1 MISIDEKYQ
10 QTLDYLYS
18 YVDFSLAHNL
28 LYSPEKFNLERM
40 RAFARSLGNPHV
52 KYPVIHIAG
61 TKGKGSIAAFCASAL
76 QAAGYK
82 TGLYTSPHL
91 DDYAERIQI
100 NGQQIDHQALIDLV
114 EELKPLITSIPEITT
129 FEITTGL
136 AFEYFA
142 RQGVT
147 AAVIEVGLG
156 GRLDATNIVSPLVSV
171 ISSISYDHT
180 QVLGD
185 TLSKIAFEKGG
196 IIKPGI
202 PVVLS
207 PQVDEA
213 RRVLAQVAIERGC
226 GLMDVDREY
235 QADVI
240 DKSLEGQ
247 TIQLSSRLPKGKS
260 GLPTTLRIPLLGRH
274 QVWNMVTAY
283 AALNTAAESGLE
295 ISDQA
300 IRAGFAQVSW
310 PARFEVLQRQPPV
323 ILDCAHNRDSAQ
335 KLRQTLDEYFP
346 DWPVVL
352 LFGASED
359 KDIPGMFSELL
370 PRTRELI
377 LVKSFHPRAID
388 PQLLPDL
395 AQSYQIPVQIIP
407 EIVDAFSEAQRRAG
421 NEMAILVTGS
431 IFVAAAVRIEWN
443 KRHQALSAA

>member
-1 MISIDEKYQ
+1 MSIIEEKYQ

-18 YVDFSLAHNL
+18 FVDFSLAHNL
-28 LYSPEKFNLERM
+28 LYSPEKFNLARM
-40 RAFARSLGNPHV
+40 RSFVQALANPHL
-52 KYPVIHIAG
+52 KYPLIHIAG
-61 TKGKGSIAAFCASAL
+61 TKGKGSIAALCASAL

-91 DDYAERIQI
+91 DDYGERIQV
-100 NGQQIDHQALIDLV
+100 NGAQISHLELV
-114 EELKPLITSIPEITT
+114 ELVDELKPLIASIPEITT

-142 RQGVT
+142 RQGVN

-185 TLSKIAFEKGG
+185 TLAKIAYEKAG

-202 PVVLS
+202 PVVTA

-213 RRVLAQVAIERGC
+213 RQVLEQVVFERGC
-226 GLMDVDREY
+226 RLIDVGREY
-235 QADVI
+235 QAEVSA
-240 DKSLEGQ
+240 KSLEGQ
-247 TIQLSSRLPKGKS
+247 TILLSARQPGSIP
-260 GLPTTLRIPLLGRH
+260 GLPLPLHIPLLGQH

-283 AALNTAAESGLE
+283 AALQTAAEGGLE
-295 ISDQA
+295 IRGDA
-300 IRAGFAQVSW
+300 IRRGFAHVSW

-323 ILDCAHNRDSAQ
+323 ILDCAHNRDSAH
-335 KLRQTLDEYFP
+335 KLRLTVDEYFP
-346 DWPVVL
+346 DWPLVV

-359 KDIPGMFSELL
+359 KDIAGMFSELL
-370 PRTRELI
+370 PRARELI
-377 LVKSFHPRAID
+377 VAKSFHPRAID
-388 PQLLPDL
+388 PQLLQDL
-395 AQSYQIPVQIIP
+395 AQPYRIPVQIIP
-407 EIVDAFSEAQRRAG
+407 EIVDAFAEAQRRAG
-421 NEMAILVTGS
+421 AEMAILVTGS

-443 KRHQALSAA
+443 KQHPSSAP